1 MAKPKDV
8 LSDNSNKE
16 YARIIKAIGNAGY
29 KDDDIDSLEAYFQ
42 ERKYSL
48 PSKRVNIN
56 ACLNKHKS
64 NVPLCDKL
72 RKWVL
77 DLKIEL
83 DKSNENQEISEKQE
97 AKHIDWDKLLEIAVP
112 AINNEKYPLEERIL
126 IGLYTQ
132 LQPVRND
139 YTHMK
144 LYTEEPEVK
153 KGTYFIIN
161 DTKKE
166 VVINDHKTAKK
177 NGAIRQHL
185 PERLAEMITMWFK
198 DETEMFP
205 ISENAMSLRIRSLFK
220 HIFGKPL
227 TICSLRHSRI
237 TFLYKNAPMP
247 KEAKQVANAM
257 GHSVGEAH
265 QYRFAPK

>member
-8 LSDNSNKE
+8 LSENSNKE

-29 KDDDIDSLEAYFQ
+29 KDDDIDSLKAYFE

-56 ACLNKHKS
+56 ACMNKHKS
-64 NVPLCDKL
+64 NTTLYDAM
-72 RKWVL
+72 RKWML
-77 DLKIEL
+77 DLKLEL
-83 DKSNENQEISEKQE
+83 QKQKQEQKINEKEE
-97 AKHIDWDKLLEIAVP
+97 AKHMDWDKLLEIAVP

-132 LQPVRND
+132 LEPARND
-139 YTHMK
+139 YTHIK

-161 DTKKE
+161 DQKKE
-166 VVINDHKTAKK
+166 VVINDHKTAKTW
-177 NGAIRQHL
+177 GTLRQHL
-185 PERLAEMITMWFK
+185 PERLAEMIVMWFK

-205 ISENAMSLRIRSLFK
+205 ITENAMSLRIRSLFNRLT
-220 HIFGKPL
+220 GKPM

-237 TFLYKNAPMP
+237 TFMYKNDVKP
-247 KEAKQVANAM
+247 KEAKRLANAM
-257 GHSVGEAH
+257 GHTTSTA
-265 QYRFAPK
+265 QTYRFIPE